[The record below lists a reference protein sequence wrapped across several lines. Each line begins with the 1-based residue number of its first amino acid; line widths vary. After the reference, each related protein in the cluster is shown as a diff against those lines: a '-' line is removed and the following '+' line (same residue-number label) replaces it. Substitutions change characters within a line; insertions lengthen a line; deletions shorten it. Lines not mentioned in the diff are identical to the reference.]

1 MAEEKRNREREEA
14 SRPLEGPGEENRSI
28 LSYVNPFYGSVGLS
42 ERLLFTKYFAT
53 LTKAGI
59 SVLRSLG
66 TLSRQMKTWRF
77 KKMIWDM
84 KEDVEGG
91 MPLNVCFKRN
101 EDTFGMLY
109 ANLIKVGEESGRLY
123 MVLER
128 LSTLLERQI
137 VLRRRVLSA
146 LTYPAIISL
155 VAGGVVLFLMLFV
168 IPQFANLFQ
177 QFNQELPWL
186 TQTVIDISSFLG
198 NNVLNLLAAAV
209 AFGVAVYQINQTGGG
224 RRFFDW
230 AKIKLPVFGG
240 LLQKYLIAMYARN
253 LSTLFESGINII
265 SAMKIS
271 NEAVENVIIQE
282 ALEGVVHEVEGGIPI
297 AKALARIDI
306 MPELSTQ
313 MIEVGEESGNLD
325 EMLEKVAEFYEDE
338 INFLIDQITALV
350 EPVFIVIIGTIV
362 GFIVLAMYLPIF
374 RMAKVVTGGGGGAGG
389 PGGF

>member
-1 MAEEKRNREREEA
+1 MAEDNKNKEREEV
-14 SRPLEGPGEENRSI
+14 SRPVEGPGEENRTI
-28 LSYVNPFYGSVGLS
+28 LSYVNPFHGSVGLS

-137 VLRRRVLSA
+137 VLRRRVMSA

-209 AFGVAVYQINQTGGG
+209 AFAIVVYQINQSTSG
-224 RRFFDW
+224 RHFFDW
-230 AKIKLPVFGG
+230 AKLKVPVFGG

-271 NEAVENVIIQE
+271 NESVENVIIRE
-282 ALEGVVHEVEGGIPI
+282 ALEGVVHEVEGGLPI
-297 AKALARIDI
+297 ARALAKIEL

-338 INFLIDQITALV
+338 INFLIDQITALI
-350 EPVFIVIIGTIV
+350 EPVFIVVIGTIV

-374 RMAKVVTGGGGGAGG
+374 RMAKVVTGGAGAGG
-389 PGGF
+389 GM

>member
-1 MAEEKRNREREEA
+1 MAEATNNQDREEVN
-14 SRPLEGPGEENRSI
+14 RPAEGPGEENRSL
-28 LSYVNPFYGSVGLS
+28 LSYINPLYGSIGLS
-42 ERLLFTKYFAT
+42 ERLLFTKYFST

-84 KEDVEGG
+84 KDEVEGG

-128 LSTLLERQI
+128 LSALLERQI

-186 TQTVIDISSFLG
+186 TQTVIDTSSFLG
-198 NNVLNLLAAAV
+198 NNVLNLLAGAV
-209 AFGVAVYQINQTGGG
+209 AFFIVIFQINQTASGH
-224 RRFFDW
+224 RFFDW
-230 AKIKLPVFGG
+230 AKLKVPVFGG
-240 LLQKYLIAMYARN
+240 LLQKYMIAMYARN

-282 ALEGVVHEVEGGIPI
+282 ALDGVVNEVEGGIPI
-297 AKALARIDI
+297 AKALARIEI

-374 RMAKVVTGGGGGAGG
+374 RMAKVVTGGGGGA
-389 PGGF
+389 PGGM